1 MDGIRECGGGVNRS
15 LGNDRHRYRLSR
27 KAGVITQICGNSPGD
42 LEKCSHISP
51 FKCILCEIISRLPL
65 KALIEAI
72 GYRKELGFSY
82 KLGYGTFENRLR
94 KQPILFYDL

>member
-1 MDGIRECGGGVNRS
+1 MTDIGIDWAEKQN
-15 LGNDRHRYRLSR
+15 LLHRY
-27 KAGVITQICGNSPGD
+27 VESPGD

-51 FKCILCEIISRLPL
+51 FKCILREIISRLPL

-82 KLGYGTFENRLR
+82 KLVYGTFENRLR
-94 KQPILFYDL
+94 KQPILFHDL